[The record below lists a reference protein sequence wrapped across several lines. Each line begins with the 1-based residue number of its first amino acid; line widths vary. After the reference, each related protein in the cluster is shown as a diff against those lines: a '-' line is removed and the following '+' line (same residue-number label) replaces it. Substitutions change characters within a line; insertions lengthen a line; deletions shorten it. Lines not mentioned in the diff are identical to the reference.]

1 MHAILGYS
9 ASALMVQSD
18 PSLAEAAMS
27 HRLKAIKA
35 IKKALS
41 PANTSPSSAPGP
53 GGSGGGSCSV
63 LTPSRTPCSN
73 QPTSPPSPSPTCP
86 PKSPDT
92 LYEEGNALMAT
103 CFALTYQSVL
113 LPDGMAEYLTFIRG
127 IMIVAIQMYC
137 RGATLLFGH
146 PLGERQKEVVQPYML
161 ELGLVEREWME
172 RAVEGVEGLGGLVA
186 GREVEGRYWELI
198 GAMARGLGVS
208 SWEGVYFPFLFFSS
222 PFFLVMGENL
232 C

>member
-41 PANTSPSSAPGP
+41 PTNTTTTTSPSGPSSAGA
-53 GGSGGGSCSV
+53 CSI
-63 LTPSRTPCSN
+63 LTEARTPCSN
-73 QPTSPPSPSPTCP
+73 QPTSPRSPSPSATCPP

-127 IMIVAIQMYC
+127 IMIVAVQMYC

-146 PLGERQKEVVQPYML
+146 LMGERQTEVVRPHML

-172 RAVEGVEGLGGLVA
+172 RAVEGVGGLEGLVR

-198 GAMARGLGVS
+198 GKMARGLGVS
-208 SWEGVYFPFLFFSS
+208 SWEGVF
-222 PFFLVMGENL
+222 FFLSFRRLSLSVSR
-232 C
+232 